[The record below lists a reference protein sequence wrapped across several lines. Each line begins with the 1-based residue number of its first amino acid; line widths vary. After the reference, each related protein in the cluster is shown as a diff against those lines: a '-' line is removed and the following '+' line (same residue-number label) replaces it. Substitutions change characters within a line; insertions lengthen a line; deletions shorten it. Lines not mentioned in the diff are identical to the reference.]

1 MSHQFSLFKQMTIPF
16 FREERTNFLL
26 FVKIT
31 PKASF
36 NTIKGVIKEDNQ
48 LYLKIFIKEAA
59 ENNKANKEL
68 INFLSSLWGIPK
80 SSVIIKKGLKSRR
93 KILSLEAL
101 ETLKKIFLTI
111 PFVDN
116 D

>member
-1 MSHQFSLFKQMTIPF
+1 MGHQFSLFKQMTIPF
-16 FREERTNFLL
+16 FREEQSKFLL

-31 PKASF
+31 PNASF
-36 NTIKGVIKEDNQ
+36 NTIKGIIKEDDQ

-68 INFLSSLWGIPK
+68 INFLSSLLGIPK
-80 SSVIIKKGLKSRR
+80 SSVIIKKGLTSRR

-101 ETLKKIFLTI
+101 EALKKIFLTI
-111 PFVDN
+111 PFISN